1 MKPAVSK
8 SKLTFIV
15 VLISI
20 ILVSIVSYYY
30 IQDQTS
36 ASSQTQSTSS
46 NSSPQPPSSSD
57 STSSST
63 SQTPSQPSLPSSPP
77 SLNQSTSPSS
87 TKSPPTVPAINI
99 GNLIISPTE
108 SWPGDSITIS
118 AQLTNTG
125 INGSISVI
133 LKINDEAIDNKTVQ
147 VSAGSST
154 TVAFTVTETNIGT
167 YRVQINT
174 LTGSFNVVPDGTHT
188 LSINTAYSGLEFTL
202 NGKSNTTPFSA
213 LLSVGTYTIGMP
225 AAVNT
230 YTFQRWED
238 GSTNP
243 TRTINLAS
251 SMSLYAYFSGA
262 SGRGSCPSLY
272 VWNGTEYKY
281 ASEISDGPGWLGF
294 VNYYR
299 PDGTIAFA
307 YSDPWSYIKLDSTQ
321 LQPVNN
327 YYRMAI
333 TEDSDE
339 IFYLDSVKLV
349 AVDHPQ
355 DVDVYSTRGTY
366 LYNLSGLSTVYTVN
380 KNPSAPTTAV
390 NNGQDVLNSIKKQD
404 GAYTVAQRWT
414 WNTLDLNLGNLTG
427 VQQIN
432 LIVTAVVAWPTN
444 QAGGDWASQ
453 FASRPG
459 VVPSPPPYME
469 VKDENGNWIPVS
481 NDREFPMPPVNPN
494 TFVVNLT
501 GLFPT
506 NDYSLRIFY
515 YQDISFDYIGVD
527 TTQPQQIL
535 LTSIEPI
542 NANFNQL
549 FITNSTSSGNFTR
562 YGNVLELL
570 LNPDD
575 MYVIGRQGDSIII
588 EFPVDANQIP
598 QGMVRDY
605 FIFASVWFK
614 GNGLSYLP
622 FTVDPLPFHNM
633 SSYLYP
639 SRERYPYDSAHMTYL
654 RDYNSRTITS

>member
-1 MKPAVSK
+1 M
-8 SKLTFIV
+8 KLTFNKYQSIFV
-15 VLISI
+15 VFLISI
-20 ILVSIVSYYY
+20 ILVSAVSYYY
-30 IQDQTS
+30 AQTQTS
-36 ASSQTQSTSS
+36 TSSQTPSTSS
-46 NSSPQPPSSSD
+46 NSSPQPPSSS
-57 STSSST
+57 SNSSSLP
-63 SQTPSQPSLPSSPP
+63 SQTPTQPSMPSSP
-77 SLNQSTSPSS
+77 SLNQSTNPGS
-87 TKSPPTVPAINI
+87 TKSPPTVPAISI
-99 GNLIISPTE
+99 GNLIINPTE

-125 INGSISVI
+125 TNGSISVI
-133 LKINDEAIDNKTVQ
+133 LKINDEAIDNKTVE

-154 TVAFTVTETNIGT
+154 TVAFTVTETNIGA

-174 LTGSFNVVPDGTHT
+174 LTGSFNVVPFGMHT

-202 NGKSNTTPFSA
+202 NGKSNTTPFSV
-213 LLSVGTYTIGMP
+213 LLSAGTYTIAMP

-251 SMSLYAYFSGA
+251 PMSLYAYFSGA

-272 VWNGTEYKY
+272 IWNGTGYKY

-321 LQPVNN
+321 LQPENN

-349 AVDHPQ
+349 AVDHQP

-366 LYNLSGLSTVYTVN
+366 LYNLSGLGTVYTVN
-380 KNPSAPTTAV
+380 KNPSTPIIAM
-390 NNGQDVLNSIKKQD
+390 NNGQDVLDSIKKQD

-427 VQQIN
+427 AKQIN
-432 LIVTAVVAWPTN
+432 LVVTAVVAWPAN

-453 FASRPG
+453 FASQPG

-469 VKDENGNWIPVS
+469 VKDENGNWIPVP

-506 NDYSLRIFY
+506 NDYSLRILY
-515 YQDISFDYIGVD
+515 YQDISFDYIAVD
-527 TTQPQQIL
+527 TTQPQQIFM
-535 LTSIEPI
+535 TSIEPTH
-542 NANFNQL
+542 ANFNQL

-562 YGNVLELL
+562 YGNVLNLL
-570 LNPDD
+570 SNPDGL
-575 MYVIGRQGDSIII
+575 YVIGRQGDSVSI
-588 EFPVDANQIP
+588 EFPFDANPIP
-598 QGMVRDY
+598 QGTVRDY

-639 SRERYPYDSAHMTYL
+639 TTESYPYDPVHMTYL
-654 RDYNSRTITS
+654 KDYNSRIITS